1 MKAKDVRVLI
11 VGGGF
16 SGVGAAIR
24 LKRAGIHDLVLLE
37 KAQELGGTWRDNTY
51 PGCACD
57 VPSTLYSY
65 SFDLNP
71 DWGRVFALQP
81 EINAYLDDVA
91 RGHGVLPHV
100 HFGCE
105 VTEARWD
112 EGRARWIVE
121 TTSGRYTAQA
131 VVAAAGPLHEP
142 SIPDLPGIDRFEGAL
157 FHSSRWDHDHDLDGE
172 RVAVV
177 GTGAS
182 AIQFVPEIQPR
193 VGRLHLFQRTAPWVL
208 PKPDHA
214 IPPVEKAFFRRVRG
228 AQRAWRAMLYHA
240 LELMQLAQRRPK
252 VMQQVQRLGLLHLR
266 LRVRDPKLRAMLT
279 PDFTLGCKRIL
290 MSNTYYQALQR
301 ENVEVVPHG
310 VREIGRRSV
319 VGADGVE
326 RDVDTII
333 FGTGFHAT
341 DPPIAER
348 VRGRD
353 GRTLAESWAGSPQ
366 AYLGTTVTGFPNLF
380 LVIGPNTG
388 NGHTSAFVI
397 IEAQV
402 DYIAGALAAMERERL
417 VSVDVRAETQA
428 AYDADVQQAL
438 AGTVWNAGGCQS
450 WYIDDNGRNASI
462 YPWTTIDLRRR
473 TGAFDLSDYEVTAA
487 TAERIAA

>member
-24 LKRAGIHDLVLLE
+24 LKRAGIEDLVLLE
-37 KAQELGGTWRDNTY
+37 KAEQLGGTWRDNTY

-81 EINAYLDDVA
+81 EIDGYLRDVA
-91 RGHGVLPHV
+91 ERHGVLPHV
-100 HFGCE
+100 RFGCE
-105 VTEARWD
+105 VTEAHWD
-112 EGRARWIVE
+112 EGRARWIVK
-121 TTSGRYTAQA
+121 TTKGRYVAQA
-131 VVAAAGPLHEP
+131 IVGAAGPLHEP
-142 SIPDLPGIDRFEGAL
+142 SIPNLPGLDRFEGAM
-157 FHSSRWDHDHDLDGE
+157 FHSSRWDHQHELDGE

-182 AIQFVPEIQPR
+182 SIQFVPEIQPR

-214 IPPVEKAFFRRVRG
+214 IPRVEKAFFRHVPG
-228 AQRAWRAMLYHA
+228 AQRAWRATLYHA

-252 VMQQVQRLGLLHLR
+252 VMQQVQRVGLAHLR
-266 LRVRDPKLRAMLT
+266 LRVRDPKLRAALT

-290 MSNTYYQALQR
+290 MSNTYYGALQR
-301 ENVEVVPHG
+301 ENVEVVPHA
-310 VREIGRRSV
+310 VREVREGSV

-326 RDVDTII
+326 REVDTII

-341 DPPIAER
+341 DPPIAAR

-353 GRTLAESWAGSPQ
+353 GRTMAETWQGSPQ
-366 AYLGTTVTGFPNLF
+366 AYLGTTVSGFPNLF

-397 IEAQV
+397 IEAQLE
-402 DYIAGALAAMERERL
+402 YIVGALEAMERDGL
-417 VSVDVRAETQA
+417 ASVDVRAERQA
-428 AYDADVQQAL
+428 AYDADVQDAL

-450 WYIDDNGRNASI
+450 WYLDDNGRNASI

-473 TGAFDLSDYEVTAA
+473 TGSFDLTEYEVTSSP
-487 TAERIAA
+487 AERIAA